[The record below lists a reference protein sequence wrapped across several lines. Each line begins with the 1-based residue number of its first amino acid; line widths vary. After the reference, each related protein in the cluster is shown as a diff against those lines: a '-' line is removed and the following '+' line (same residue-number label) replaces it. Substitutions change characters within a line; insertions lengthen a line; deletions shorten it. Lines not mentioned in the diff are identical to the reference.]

1 MGFAR
6 KMFLVIIRK
15 CCRLP
20 WFTRANLNRAV
31 KGAQCDSGS
40 IESALVLIPLLI
52 LFLITLQIGV
62 AINFRNIERT
72 FAQSE
77 ASDRAITG
85 QFISSDRLI
94 EINPFGAF
102 NSFGILIT
110 KKVTSIPIL
119 IPYLGNF
126 LNRGHRTEI
135 SGIALIE
142 DRS

>member
-1 MGFAR
+1 M
-6 KMFLVIIRK
+6 
-15 CCRLP
+15 
-20 WFTRANLNRAV
+20 
-31 KGAQCDSGS
+31 
-40 IESALVLIPLLI
+40 
-52 LFLITLQIGV
+52 

-85 QFISSDRLI
+85 QFVSSDRLI

-102 NSFGILIT
+102 NSFGVLIT

-119 IPYLGNF
+119 IPYLGTF